1 MPPDGGLVSGACA
14 LRQIDS
20 SVDRRLRHTHLH
32 VKGAAPGALVEV
44 YKDGSFFKSG
54 RSGIGDVR
62 IALSKPLPAGT
73 HLKARQIICDTVSP
87 FGDELIVRDDVEKRR
102 LEVVPVGV
110 AGQTDF
116 STERVCQLT
125 GTHDPELKPIQ
136 NDCHDA
142 GIIGTD
148 LGIVIDHTTGDGML
162 YFFFGDTRVEDRV
175 EDFQENWDCMAR
187 TDATE
192 AGQFGPRLN
201 FLHDF
206 DDGDPVP
213 RAFQIPDIPQ
223 MTFEVPTGGFS
234 HAGKLFVFASTE
246 CFQDNPRTVGLNKDS
261 NFMGRSLLVSASDW
275 RDMFQIV
282 PGHDNI
288 SNRWDETSGK
298 FKFINIAPWKI
309 RNADWPHLPDNAA
322 TSQEGLLMIGS
333 GRYRESQPCLA
344 YVPLPDGGDPVFTE
358 WRFLAGYGD
367 RGERTG
373 PCGKPKWSKEQKDTI
388 FLWDDRNFFPVFDP
402 PVDPSMPPTI
412 RIAPENKGV
421 VGELSMAFL
430 PSVELFV
437 VLYAGTKLRSAEFPW
452 GPWSDPIDLYDFNR
466 DHRKLDRS
474 PNDPPDNRPQY
485 APNGGTY
492 GPYIIP
498 RFTQYDPVW
507 GETTLYHAL
516 SFTDPLYQVE
526 LMRTKVRENCE
537 PRDFQCGGR

>member
-1 MPPDGGLVSGACA
+1 
-14 LRQIDS
+14 
-20 SVDRRLRHTHLH
+20 
-32 VKGAAPGALVEV
+32 
-44 YKDGSFFKSG
+44 
-54 RSGIGDVR
+54 
-62 IALSKPLPAGT
+62 
-73 HLKARQIICDTVSP
+73 
-87 FGDELIVRDDVEKRR
+87 
-102 LEVVPVGV
+102 
-110 AGQTDF
+110 
-116 STERVCQLT
+116 
-125 GTHDPELKPIQ
+125 LKPIL

-142 GIIGTD
+142 GIVGTD
-148 LGIVIDHTTGDGML
+148 LGIVIDHATGDGML

-175 EDFQENWDCMAR
+175 EEFQENWDCMAR

-192 AGQFGPRLN
+192 AGKFGPRLN

-206 DDGDPVP
+206 ENGDPVP

-246 CFQDNPRTVGLNKDS
+246 NFKDDPRTVGLGKDRD
-261 NFMGRSLLVSASDW
+261 FMGRSLLVSASDW

-282 PGHDNI
+282 PGHENI
-288 SNRWDETSGK
+288 SNRWDEALGK

-309 RNADWPHLPDNAA
+309 RNADWLHLPENAVA
-322 TSQEGLLMIGS
+322 SEEGLLMIGS

-367 RGERTG
+367 REDRTG
-373 PCGKPKWSKEQKDTI
+373 PCGKPKWSREQKDAI
-388 FLWDDRNFFPVFDP
+388 FLWDDRNFFPVFEP
-402 PVDPSMPPTI
+402 PVPPSMSPTF
-412 RIAPENKGV
+412 RIAPENRGV

-430 PSVELFV
+430 PSVRLFV

-452 GPWSDPIDLYDFNR
+452 GPWSDPIDLYSFGR
-466 DHRKLDRS
+466 DHADL
-474 PNDPPDNRPQY
+474 NDPADARPRY

-492 GPYIIP
+492 GPYIVP
-498 RFTQYDPVW
+498 RFTEYDPVAR
-507 GETTLYHAL
+507 ETTLYHAL

-537 PRDFQCGGR
+537 PRPFQCGGR